1 MPIAC
6 YLQANEQLLSRPIRH
21 RNSFDFG
28 MSSVQATTIIS
39 NHSHTEITRNVTN
52 ASQHAITTLT
62 SSSSCLPVT
71 TLTVMESP
79 KLSTFSIN
87 NKVYNWQTLM
97 PTVKHRMATIFNSEI
112 LADVYFLVGS
122 KLTRFPAHKFVLSI
136 GSAVFDAMFNGL
148 LTKTNQKSSEFKE
161 SSEIEIPDVEPEAFQ
176 ALLRFL
182 YMDEVDIGPETV
194 MATLY
199 TAKKYEVATLEMAC
213 VDFLKENLTSEN
225 AFMLLTQ
232 ARLFDETA
240 LADLCLETIDKHT
253 LDTLCSEAFLD
264 IDLDTLK
271 LVLSRDTLRSR
282 EVSLF
287 AAVMRWA
294 EMKCQRQLL
303 QPNADNKR
311 KVLGDALF
319 LIRFPLMTIEEFAT
333 NVAQSGLLTD
343 KEMVNLFIYYTVSSK
358 PSVPFSIE
366 PRCCITGEE
375 CAVNRFQRTECR
387 WGYSGTSDRIR
398 FLTDRPIFVIGFGLF
413 GSIHGPSE
421 YNVCIEIIHTGSGN
435 ILAKNTTSFLSD
447 GSDSIFRVMFQHP
460 VEISQNTNYTAC
472 ATLKVCFDFHLK
484 YSW

>member
-6 YLQANEQLLSRPIRH
+6 YLQANENLMSKPIRQ
-21 RNSFDFG
+21 RNSLDFG
-28 MSSVQATTIIS
+28 MSAVQATTIIS
-39 NHSHTEITRNVTN
+39 NHSHTDITRNVTN
-52 ASQHAITTLT
+52 AAQHAITTLT
-62 SSSSCLPVT
+62 SSSLCQPVT

-97 PTVKHRMATIFNSEI
+97 PTIKHRMATIFNSEI
-112 LADVYFLVGS
+112 LADVYFLVGRKS
-122 KLTRFPAHKFVLSI
+122 VRFPAHKFVLSI
-136 GSAVFDAMFNGL
+136 GSAVFDAMFNGP
-148 LTKTNQKSSEFKE
+148 LTKANQKTTNESSEV
-161 SSEIEIPDVEPEAFQ
+161 SEIEIPDVEPEAFR

-199 TAKKYEVATLEMAC
+199 SAKKYEVATLEMAC

-240 LADLCLETIDKHT
+240 LADMCLETIDKHT
-253 LDTLCSEAFLD
+253 LDTLCSEAFLE

-287 AAVMRWA
+287 AAVVRWS
-294 EMKCQRQLL
+294 EVECQRKLW

-319 LIRFPLMTIEEFAT
+319 LIRFPLMTIEEFAV

-435 ILAKNTTSFLSD
+435 VLAKNTTSFLSD

-460 VEISQNTNYTAC
+460 VEIAQNTNYTAC
-472 ATLKVCFDFHLK
+472 ATLKVGLSVHFL
-484 YSW
+484 